1 MPSEIILP
9 EPPDPAE
16 LDPLITRWP
25 ADELLIRVHSRE
37 FTATAFNPGHG
48 RGRFHPFSDTAGHIV
63 PVLYAANSIDGALA
77 ETVFRAVPLTGSLRA
92 ILRRNLSRLVFSRL
106 MPRSALTL
114 IDLRGH
120 GLRRIGLKRS
130 QLLETEADDYAR
142 TGRWAKALHAV
153 RPEAQ
158 GLIWISRQFDTS
170 AVMVLFG
177 DRVADGALEA
187 REAPTPLDRGT
198 GLTRVRT
205 SAEQAG
211 IVVLE

>member
-1 MPSEIILP
+1 MPSEIVLP
-9 EPPDPAE
+9 EPPDPAK
-16 LDPLITRWP
+16 LDPLITHWP
-25 ADELLIRVHSRE
+25 ADEPLIRVHSRE

-48 RGRFHPFSDTAGHIV
+48 RGRFHPFSDTAGRIV

-77 ETVFRAVPLTGSLRA
+77 ETVFRAVPLAGPLRA
-92 ILRRNLSRLVFSRL
+92 ILRRNLSRQAFSRL
-106 MPRSALTL
+106 LPRSALTL

-120 GLRRIGLKRS
+120 GLRRIRLKRN

-142 TGRWAKALHAV
+142 TARWAKALHAA

-177 DRVADGALEA
+177 DRVSDSSLEA
-187 REAPTPLDRGT
+187 HEPPTPLDRGT
-198 GLTRVRT
+198 GLAQVRN

>member
-1 MPSEIILP
+1 MPSEIDLP
-9 EPPDPAE
+9 EPPDPGE
-16 LDPLITRWP
+16 LDPLITRWS
-25 ADELLIRVHSRE
+25 ANHQLIRVHAQR
-37 FTATAFNPGHG
+37 FAATAFNPGHG

-106 MPRSALTL
+106 LPRSALTL

-120 GLRRIGLKRS
+120 GLRRIGLKRN

-142 TGRWAKALHAV
+142 TGRWARALHAV
-153 RPEAQ
+153 CPEAQ

-177 DRVADGALEA
+177 DRVADDVLEA
-187 REAPTPLDRGT
+187 HEPPIPLDRGT
-198 GLTRVRT
+198 GLTQVRT